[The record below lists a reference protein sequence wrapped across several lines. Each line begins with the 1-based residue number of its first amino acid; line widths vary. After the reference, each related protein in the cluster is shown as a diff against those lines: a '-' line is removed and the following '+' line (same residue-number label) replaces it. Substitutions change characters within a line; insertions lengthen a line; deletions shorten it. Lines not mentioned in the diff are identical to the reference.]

1 MPAYKYFTKD
11 GKTKWYANFYY
22 DDWLGKRQHK
32 CKRGFSTK
40 KEAIEWERDFLAQG
54 AKDPDILFSAL
65 IKNYMSDC
73 SSRLKLTTLE
83 NKQYLIDMKL
93 LPFFKDMKIGDITPI
108 VIHRWQ
114 DAMINYRDDKGNP
127 YSQTYLK
134 TINNQMSAI
143 MNYAVKYYKLRSNP
157 CLAAGAI
164 GKSSADEMNIWTRE
178 QFDYFLTFEKKSAY
192 RMAFSLMFYGGL
204 QSAEVLAITPADI
217 LPDCSISI
225 NKNFVAIKGEQY
237 FQTPKTEKSKRVVN
251 IPQSLY
257 KELQD
262 YVASMAIE
270 PDERIFYFQKS
281 GMRSEF
287 KRATV
292 RSGLPE
298 IRIHDLRHSHASML
312 IDMKFSI
319 KEISDR
325 LGHESP
331 ETTWK
336 VYAHLYPGKDRKLAD
351 ALNEVRATNDNAED
365 KNV

>member
-22 DDWLGKRQHK
+22 EDWLGNKKHK

-40 KEAIEWERDFLAQG
+40 KDAVEWERDFLAQG

-65 IKNYMSDC
+65 VKNYMSDC

-83 NKQYLIDMKL
+83 NKQYLIDLKL
-93 LPFFKDMKIGDITPI
+93 MPFFKDMKIGDITPI

-114 DAMINYRDDKGNP
+114 DAMLNYRDENGKP
-127 YSQTYLK
+127 YAQTYLK

-157 CLAAGAI
+157 CHAAGSI
-164 GKSSADEMNIWTRE
+164 GKSNADEMKIWTRE

-204 QSAEVLAITPADI
+204 RSAEVLALTPEDI
-217 LPDCSISI
+217 LPDRSISI
-225 NKNFVAIKGEQY
+225 TKNFVVVKREQY
-237 FQTPKTEKSKRVVN
+237 FLTPKTDKSKRIVN

-257 KELQD
+257 DELQE
-262 YVASMAIE
+262 YVASMTIAQ
-270 PDERIFYFQKS
+270 DERIFYFQKS
-281 GMRSEF
+281 GMWAEF
-287 KRATV
+287 KRITA
-292 RSGLPE
+292 RSGLPA
-298 IRIHDLRHSHASML
+298 IRVHDLRHSHASML

-319 KEISDR
+319 KEIADR

-331 ETTWK
+331 ETTWRT
-336 VYAHLYPGKDRKLAD
+336 YAHLYPDRDRKLAD
-351 ALNEVRATNDNAED
+351 ALNDVRATNNNIED
-365 KNV
+365 I

>member
-204 QSAEVLAITPADI
+204 RSAEVLAITPADI

-225 NKNFVAIKGEQY
+225 NKNFVVIKGEQY

-287 KRATV
+287 KRATA

-298 IRIHDLRHSHASML
+298 IRIHDLRHPYVKS
-312 IDMKFSI
+312 
-319 KEISDR
+319 
-325 LGHESP
+325 
-331 ETTWK
+331 TTK
-336 VYAHLYPGKDRKLAD
+336 KYLFFLVPTFQLS
-351 ALNEVRATNDNAED
+351 
-365 KNV
+365 

>member
-11 GKTKWYANFYY
+11 GKAKWYANFYY
-22 DDWLGKRQHK
+22 KDWLGKRQHK

-40 KEAIEWERDFLAQG
+40 KEATEWERDFLALG
-54 AKDPDILFSAL
+54 AKNPDILFSAL
-65 IKNYMSDC
+65 VKNYMSDC
-73 SSRLKLTTLE
+73 SSRLKPTTME
-83 NKQYLIDMKL
+83 NKQYIIDAKL
-93 LPFFKDMKIGDITPI
+93 LPFFKDTKICDIEPI
-108 VIHRWQ
+108 TIHQWQ
-114 DAMINYRDDKGNP
+114 KDLIDYRDENGEP

-143 MNYAVKYYKLRSNP
+143 MNYAVRYYKLQTNP
-157 CLAAGAI
+157 CLAAGSM

-178 QFDYFLTFEKKSAY
+178 QFDYFLDFEKKSAY
-192 RMAFSLMFYGGL
+192 RMAFSLMFYGGFR
-204 QSAEVLAITPADI
+204 SAEVLAITSADI

-225 NKNFVAIKGEQY
+225 NKNFVVVKGEQY

-257 KELQD
+257 KELQA
-262 YVASMAIE
+262 YVSSMAIE
-270 PDERIFYFQKS
+270 PDERIFYFQES

-287 KRATV
+287 KRATAK
-292 RSGLPE
+292 SGLPE
-298 IRIHDLRHSHASML
+298 IRVHDLRHSHASML
-312 IDMKFSI
+312 IDMRFPI

-336 VYAHLYPGKDRKLAD
+336 IYAHLYPGKDRKLAD
-351 ALNEVRATNDNAED
+351 ALNEVRDVNDNTED
-365 KNV
+365 KTR

>member
-65 IKNYMSDC
+65 IKNYMQDC

-114 DAMINYRDDKGNP
+114 DAMINYRDEKGNP

-157 CLAAGAI
+157 SATSDQVLSVRNTRSS
-164 GKSSADEMNIWTRE
+164 KSNG
-178 QFDYFLTFEKKSAY
+178 FG
-192 RMAFSLMFYGGL
+192 AFSNSSRSSLSSSF
-204 QSAEVLAITPADI
+204 A
-217 LPDCSISI
+217 
-225 NKNFVAIKGEQY
+225 F
-237 FQTPKTEKSKRVVN
+237 KSW
-251 IPQSLY
+251 L
-257 KELQD
+257 L
-262 YVASMAIE
+262 
-270 PDERIFYFQKS
+270 
-281 GMRSEF
+281 
-287 KRATV
+287 
-292 RSGLPE
+292 L
-298 IRIHDLRHSHASML
+298 L
-312 IDMKFSI
+312 
-319 KEISDR
+319 
-325 LGHESP
+325 
-331 ETTWK
+331 
-336 VYAHLYPGKDRKLAD
+336 
-351 ALNEVRATNDNAED
+351 
-365 KNV
+365 

>member
-1 MPAYKYFTKD
+1 MQTYYFFLERPCFFNIGSGSIPALIHRLY
-11 GKTKWYANFYY
+11 
-22 DDWLGKRQHK
+22 
-32 CKRGFSTK
+32 SV
-40 KEAIEWERDFLAQG
+40 
-54 AKDPDILFSAL
+54 KDPDILFSAL
-65 IKNYMSDC
+65 VKNYMSDC
-73 SSRLKLTTLE
+73 ESRLKLTTLE
-83 NKQYLIDMKL
+83 GKRYLIDKKL
-93 LPFFKDMKIGDITPI
+93 LPYFNYMKICDITPI

-114 DAMINYRDDKGNP
+114 DTMLNYRDEKGNP

-157 CLAAGAI
+157 CLAAGSI
-164 GKSSADEMNIWTRE
+164 GKSSAGEMKIWTRE

-192 RMAFSLMFYGGL
+192 RMAFSLMYYGGL
-204 QSAEVLAITPADI
+204 RSAEVLAITPADI
-217 LPDCSISI
+217 LPDCSISV
-225 NKNFVAIKGEQY
+225 NKNFVVVKGEEY
-237 FQTPKTEKSKRVVN
+237 FITPKTDKSRRTIN

-257 KELQD
+257 KELQE
-262 YVASMAIE
+262 YVSSMAIE

-287 KRATV
+287 KRATA

-319 KEISDR
+319 KEIADR

-336 VYAHLYPGKDRKLAD
+336 VYAHLYPGKDRKLAG
-351 ALNEVRATNDNAED
+351 ALNEVRATDDNIEY
-365 KNV
+365 KNK

>member
-1 MPAYKYFTKD
+1 MQK
-11 GKTKWYANFYY
+11 
-22 DDWLGKRQHK
+22 
-32 CKRGFSTK
+32 GFSTK

-114 DAMINYRDDKGNP
+114 DAMINYRDEKGNP

-204 QSAEVLAITPADI
+204 RSAEVLAITPADI
-217 LPDCSISI
+217 LPDCSVSI
-225 NKNFVAIKGEQY
+225 NKNFVVIKRRAILPDTQDRKEQTCREHSPVTV
-237 FQTPKTEKSKRVVN
+237 Q
-251 IPQSLY
+251 
-257 KELQD
+257 KELLD

-287 KRATV
+287 KRATA

-319 KEISDR
+319 KISDR

-336 VYAHLYPGKDRKLAD
+336 VKLNRSRRLTSQIIEYAVNSRTSFIILLIPLFSTSYGTSDDSAVMKSMVFTARS
-351 ALNEVRATNDNAED
+351 ATA
-365 KNV
+365 

>member
-114 DAMINYRDDKGNP
+114 DAMINYRDEKGNP

-178 QFDYFLTFEKKSAY
+178 QFDYLPLKRKVRTGWRSASCSMEGSDLQKFWLLLRRISCRTAPYQLT
-192 RMAFSLMFYGGL
+192 RTLWL
-204 QSAEVLAITPADI
+204 
-217 LPDCSISI
+217 
-225 NKNFVAIKGEQY
+225 
-237 FQTPKTEKSKRVVN
+237 
-251 IPQSLY
+251 
-257 KELQD
+257 
-262 YVASMAIE
+262 
-270 PDERIFYFQKS
+270 
-281 GMRSEF
+281 
-287 KRATV
+287 
-292 RSGLPE
+292 
-298 IRIHDLRHSHASML
+298 
-312 IDMKFSI
+312 
-319 KEISDR
+319 
-325 LGHESP
+325 
-331 ETTWK
+331 
-336 VYAHLYPGKDRKLAD
+336 
-351 ALNEVRATNDNAED
+351 
-365 KNV
+365 

>member
-1 MPAYKYFTKD
+1 
-11 GKTKWYANFYY
+11 
-22 DDWLGKRQHK
+22 
-32 CKRGFSTK
+32 
-40 KEAIEWERDFLAQG
+40 
-54 AKDPDILFSAL
+54 
-65 IKNYMSDC
+65 
-73 SSRLKLTTLE
+73 
-83 NKQYLIDMKL
+83 
-93 LPFFKDMKIGDITPI
+93 
-108 VIHRWQ
+108 
-114 DAMINYRDDKGNP
+114 
-127 YSQTYLK
+127 
-134 TINNQMSAI
+134 MSAI

-157 CLAAGAI
+157 CLAADAI
-164 GKSSADEMNIWTRE
+164 GKSSADEMRIWTRE

-204 QSAEVLAITPADI
+204 RSAEVLAITPADI
-217 LPDCSISI
+217 LSDCSISI
-225 NKNFVAIKGEQY
+225 NKNFVVVQGEQY
-237 FQTPKTEKSKRVVN
+237 FQTTKTEKSKRIVN

-262 YVASMAIE
+262 YVSSMAIE

-287 KRATV
+287 KRVTV
-292 RSGLPE
+292 KSGLPE
-298 IRIHDLRHSHASML
+298 IRIHDFRHSHANML

-331 ETTWK
+331 KTTWK

>member
-22 DDWLGKRQHK
+22 EDWLGKRQHK

-40 KEAIEWERDFLAQG
+40 KEAVEWERDFLAQG

-65 IKNYMSDC
+65 IKNYMQDC

-114 DAMINYRDDKGNP
+114 DAMINYRDEKGNP

-134 TINNQMSAI
+134 TINNQLSAI

-204 QSAEVLAITPADI
+204 RSAEVLAITPADI
-217 LPDCSISI
+217 LPDCSVSI
-225 NKNFVAIKGEQY
+225 NKNFVVIKGEQY
-237 FQTPKTEKSKRVVN
+237 FQTPKTETFLNHCTKSFRTMLPVWPLNLMNVSSTSRS
-251 IPQSLY
+251 PECGQSLNGQ
-257 KELQD
+257 L
-262 YVASMAIE
+262 
-270 PDERIFYFQKS
+270 PDLVFRKS
-281 GMRSEF
+281 ESTIS
-287 KRATV
+287 ATPMQV
-292 RSGLPE
+292 C
-298 IRIHDLRHSHASML
+298 
-312 IDMKFSI
+312 
-319 KEISDR
+319 
-325 LGHESP
+325 
-331 ETTWK
+331 
-336 VYAHLYPGKDRKLAD
+336 
-351 ALNEVRATNDNAED
+351 
-365 KNV
+365 